1 MKTQNKK
8 RGFTIVELVIVIAVI
23 AILSAVLIPTFA
35 GIVKKSRQS
44 ADETAVRNMNTILAA
59 DGAVEPTTLED
70 LYSVLAENGIDAE
83 DYKPLQNDTFFF
95 WDSEQNVVVYT
106 DANYN
111 VTYPA
116 DQVENVNH
124 AAWISLSGEIR
135 EDYKGVEFDEEKTT
149 ATVSSAE
156 EFYALVNA
164 INDEKREVRNVATI
178 VLPEGELLFKG
189 ANVAIVGETTQNQL
203 WETLTIKTGGVST
216 TLVGIAN
223 LGAVRTGFN
232 DNGTGIARNYCGGLI
247 GMTHGTDVKFQGIN
261 LKNCTFGSDTTDMV
275 GAFVGH
281 VEDGSL
287 TITGCDMEN
296 VTINGLMKVGA
307 YVGQLSQGATL
318 TIAGD
323 CTAENVAVNAKV
335 GFAGKLI
342 GLAINLST
350 GGSAPT
356 GAVAVNGGAA
366 RFDDAITVNLVK
378 DSAVKYITIDGKEY
392 ATDMEVENGK
402 VSIAQPEEYVA
413 CVSKYGFVA
422 VYGDSEADYA
432 GGKVN
437 IKYHAVAELTF

>member
-1 MKTQNKK
+1 MKMHNKK

-35 GIVKKSRQS
+35 GVVKKSRQS

-106 DANYN
+106 DKDYK

-135 EDYKGVEFDEEKTT
+135 EDYKGVDFNAEKTK

-164 INDEKREVRNVATI
+164 INDEKREVKDVTTI
-178 VLPEGELLFKG
+178 ELPEGTFNFKG
-189 ANVAIVGETTQNQL
+189 ANITIDGRAIADTFKIDSVGTTTFN
-203 WETLTIKTGGVST
+203 
-216 TLVGIAN
+216 GIAN
-223 LGAVRTGFN
+223 LGAARTGYN
-232 DNGTGIARNYCGGLI
+232 NTGVAREYNAGLI
-247 GMTHGTDVKFQGIN
+247 DNAVNKDITFSGID
-261 LKNCTFGSDTTDMV
+261 LVNCTFGSATADLV

-281 VEDGSL
+281 VDGGSL
-287 TITGCDMEN
+287 TISGCELKN
-296 VTINGLMKVGA
+296 VTVNGLMKVGA
-307 YVGQLSQGATL
+307 FVGQLSHKATL
-318 TIAGD
+318 SISGD
-323 CTAENVAVNAKV
+323 CTAENVTVNATV

-342 GLAINLST
+342 GLAIDLGDGAST
-350 GGSAPT
+350 VSVT
-356 GAVAVNGGAA
+356 GGAA
-366 RFDDAITVNLVK
+366 RFDDKITVNLVK
-378 DSAVKYITIDGKEY
+378 NSAVKYITIDGKEY
-392 ATDMEVENGK
+392 GTDMEVENGK
-402 VSIAQPEEYVA
+402 MTIAEGEKYVQSI
-413 CVSKYGFVA
+413 SKYGFVA
-422 VYGDSEADYA
+422 VYGDSKADYA

-437 IKYHAVAELTF
+437 IKYQNVAELAL